1 MLKALENSDRAKV
14 AVVGDI
20 MLDIYIQGGVERISP
35 EAPVPVIQQIS
46 ERIVPGGAANVAANI
61 AALGASV
68 RLVGLA
74 GQDNDFGKL
83 SAELD
88 KIGSVDLSGVLA
100 TSARSTTTKTRI
112 LGHRQ
117 QIARLD
123 REDAAAISDEIEQG
137 LIARAI
143 KAIDDCD
150 LLVLSDYG
158 KGVLSDPVLR
168 TALDHARVTGKIA
181 IVDPKRR
188 DLAAYRGASLI
199 TPNRA
204 ELVLATGE
212 RCDGDEEVV
221 NAARK
226 VHLASGADLLVTR
239 SEKGMSFVP
248 KQGEPIHL
256 TTAARQVFD
265 VSGAGDT
272 VVATLAVMLAIGAP
286 MIDAM
291 KAANHAAG
299 IVVGKLGTATVS
311 RHELFSALNASEAD
325 DVQDG
330 RLISRTELLALRSRW
345 QDEGLVVGFAN
356 GCFDVLHPGHV
367 SLIRQAA
374 NACDRLVVALNTDQ
388 SVRRLKGP
396 TRPVQ
401 SEQARADVM
410 GSIKG
415 VSVVVLFDEETP
427 LELIQ
432 AMQPDLLIK
441 GADYTE
447 AEVVGGDI
455 VKARGGRILLARL
468 TEGQSTTSLI
478 SKWQGKTVQD
488 KATQDKTSSVGA

>member
-1 MLKALENSDRAKV
+1 MLNALKSWDRAKV

-35 EAPVPVIQQIS
+35 EAPVPVIHQIS
-46 ERIVPGGAANVAANI
+46 ERTVPGGAANVAANI

-68 RLVGLA
+68 SLVGLA

-83 SAELD
+83 STELD
-88 KIGSVDLSGVLA
+88 KVGSVDLTGVLA
-100 TSARSTTTKTRI
+100 TPARRTTTKTRI
-112 LGHRQ
+112 LGQRQ

-123 REDAAAISDEIEQG
+123 REDTTAISAEIEQ
-137 LIARAI
+137 LLVACTL

-158 KGVLSDPVLR
+158 KGVLSDTVLR
-168 TALDHARVTGKIA
+168 AALDRARARGKIA

-188 DLAAYRGASLI
+188 DLAVYRGASLI

-204 ELVLATGE
+204 ELTIATGE
-212 RCDGDEEVV
+212 RCDTDEEVT

-226 VHLASGADLLVTR
+226 VHAASGADLLVTR
-239 SEKGMSFVP
+239 SERGMSFVP

-272 VVATLAVMLAIGAP
+272 VVATLAVMLATGAP

-299 IVVGKLGTATVS
+299 IVVGKLGTAMVS
-311 RHELFSALNASEAD
+311 RRELFSALNASETD

-330 RLISRTELLALRSRW
+330 RTISRTELLALRSRW

-374 NACDRLVVALNTDQ
+374 SACDRLVVALNTDQ
-388 SVRRLKGP
+388 SVQRLKGP

-401 SEQARADVM
+401 SEQSRADVM

-427 LELIQ
+427 RELIQ
-432 AMQPDLLIK
+432 AVQPDLLIK

-447 AEVVGGDI
+447 EEVVGGDI
-455 VKARGGRILLARL
+455 VKARGGRILLAKL
-468 TEGQSTTSLI
+468 TAGQSTSALI
-478 SKWQGKTVQD
+478 SKW
-488 KATQDKTSSVGA
+488 QDKTSSVGA